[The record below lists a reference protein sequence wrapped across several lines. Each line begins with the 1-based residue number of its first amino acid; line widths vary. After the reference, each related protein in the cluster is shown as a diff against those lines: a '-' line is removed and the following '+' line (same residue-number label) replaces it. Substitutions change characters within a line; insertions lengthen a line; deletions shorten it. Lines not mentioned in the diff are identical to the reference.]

1 MRIATTPEAGA
12 ELGTLALCLLAHV
25 SAGDTT
31 LADVIADALASST
44 GGGDGYAANLIAALG
59 EARVATP
66 RTGEVLATLLAAD
79 QPIGARVM
87 AAAVCGRAL
96 PVDHAAW
103 AQVRELLGLG
113 TIARA
118 AAWAALR
125 DRARG

>member
-1 MRIATTPEAGA
+1 
-12 ELGTLALCLLAHV
+12 LLAHV

-31 LADVIADALASST
+31 LADVIADALAAT
-44 GGGDGYAANLIAALG
+44 DGYAANLIAALG
-59 EARVATP
+59 EVRVSTP

-96 PVDHAAW
+96 PADHAAW
-103 AQVRELLGLG
+103 AHVRELLGLG